1 MPELEFYPEARE
13 DLKGLDEAVQQAIF
27 ERLDRLEREGLS
39 IPEVDYWED
48 NRGRGIFR
56 LKVKQDTGEEVD
68 HRVFLDIEEGK
79 AVIYG
84 IFHTGMWRMKN
95 RSRKKSVKESGSES
109 LGPGKRYV

>member
-27 ERLDRLEREGLS
+27 ERLDRLERERLS

-48 NRGRGIFR
+48 TGVEGFSGSKSSRIQVKRLTTGFSWISKKGRR
-56 LKVKQDTGEEVD
+56 LSTESS
-68 HRVFLDIEEGK
+68 
-79 AVIYG
+79 
-84 IFHTGMWRMKN
+84 TGMWRMKN